1 MKEIKTQLGERHRP
15 SGVNTRFTGENLP
28 FPEYVRRT
36 VEMLRRLHAGKDDA
50 ETAETAETTETKVA
64 GNAPFELLPLGD
76 FQKGRTKPFRRGVL
90 LTHGM
95 LDSPYHMRHLAACF
109 QRQGFRVMAVLL
121 PGHGTR
127 PGDLLGVDRREW
139 ARAVAYGAQCVAAEA
154 EEVYLAGFSVGA
166 TLSVLH
172 AALDARVCG
181 LFLFSPALEIDA
193 HAAWAGLHR
202 WYSWL
207 IPKAAW
213 LKILPDRDP
222 YKYESLCKN
231 AVAQVYALTQ
241 ALPHALPHALPQE
254 GTDIPVFAAASA
266 DDTTVRAE
274 GTLRFMRRARHP
286 RNQLVWYATERTE
299 EPGVEWVN
307 SALPSRRILGS
318 AHTAVVIPPED
329 PHYGENGGYANCL
342 HYYPQDPETYASCLA
357 GPDEMWKGEITRRN
371 LERGLL
377 RRLTYNP
384 HFAAMEES
392 MAKFIRGLP

>member
-15 SGVNTRFTGENLP
+15 SGVNTRFTGGDLP
-28 FPEYVRRT
+28 FPEYVRCT
-36 VEMLRRLHAGKDDA
+36 IEMLRSFHAGKDDA
-50 ETAETAETTETKVA
+50 ETIVA
-64 GNAPFELLPLGD
+64 GNAPFELLPSGD

-90 LTHGM
+90 LTHGL

-109 QRQGFRVMAVLL
+109 QRQGFRVMVVLL

-139 ARAVAYGAQCVAAEA
+139 AKAVAYGAECVAAEA
-154 EEVYLAGFSVGA
+154 EEVYLAGFSIGA

-172 AALDARVCG
+172 GALDSRVRG
-181 LFLFSPALEIDA
+181 LFLFSPALEIDP
-193 HAAWAGLHR
+193 HAAWAYLYHG
-202 WYSWL
+202 YSWL

-231 AVAQVYALTQ
+231 AVTQVYALTQ
-241 ALPHALPHALPQE
+241 ALPKE
-254 GTDIPVFAAASA
+254 GAGIPVFAAASA
-266 DDTTVRAE
+266 DDATVRAE
-274 GTLRFMRRARHP
+274 GTLRFMRQARHP
-286 RNQLVWYATERTE
+286 RNQLVWYAMERME
-299 EPGVEWVN
+299 EPGLEWVN
-307 SALPSRRILGS
+307 SVLPSRRILSS
-318 AHTAVVIPPED
+318 AHTAIVIPPED
-329 PHYGENGGYANCL
+329 PHYGENGVYANCL
-342 HYYPQDPETYASCLA
+342 HYYPQDAETYAACQG
-357 GPDEMWKGEITRRN
+357 GPDEMWKGEITPRN